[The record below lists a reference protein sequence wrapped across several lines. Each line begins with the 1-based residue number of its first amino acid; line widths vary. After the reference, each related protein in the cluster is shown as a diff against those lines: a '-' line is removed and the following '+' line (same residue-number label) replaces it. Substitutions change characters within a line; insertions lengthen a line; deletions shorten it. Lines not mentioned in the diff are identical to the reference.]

1 MQAIQ
6 TRLFY
11 VEPLDIILI
20 VLALSVLIPLGYLYG
35 KRLVAVGL
43 DIDTAFQKGARPW
56 LFLAGF
62 IGICAAIAMVYKF
75 PAWFSPAWLAYL
87 ESASWVMAKSGP
99 LFLAG
104 VAIPLG
110 AAVGKRRDVVI
121 LFTLALLATVGVQA
135 VQSTFLRP
143 ISPTEIHVRHAADGS
158 ILQSTNSTCTA
169 AALANALRHF
179 DIEASEQ
186 EVARILGTRK
196 TGTTEYQVLNG
207 VKRYGLFGHFVS
219 VKAQHLA
226 RIKRPAVV
234 SVMLPQGILHS
245 ILVYDADAKG
255 NLEVIDPLAGKGKYV
270 PERYQKMLERPEGV
284 VLTDAPI
291 PTINRRSPR
300 YQIAF
305 LQGALQAEQ
314 YLTQISGVWDQD
326 TQSAVKKFQT
336 DYALQATG
344 EVDELTWLMITGPH
358 QTRQKSVV

>member
-1 MQAIQ
+1 M
-6 TRLFY
+6 
-11 VEPLDIILI
+11 
-20 VLALSVLIPLGYLYG
+20 
-35 KRLVAVGL
+35 
-43 DIDTAFQKGARPW
+43 
-56 LFLAGF
+56 
-62 IGICAAIAMVYKF
+62 
-75 PAWFSPAWLAYL
+75 
-87 ESASWVMAKSGP
+87 
-99 LFLAG
+99 
-104 VAIPLG
+104 
-110 AAVGKRRDVVI
+110 
-121 LFTLALLATVGVQA
+121 
-135 VQSTFLRP
+135 
-143 ISPTEIHVRHAADGS
+143 
-158 ILQSTNSTCTA
+158 
-169 AALANALRHF
+169 RHF

-344 EVDELTWLMITGPH
+344 EVDQLTWLMITGPH
-358 QTRQKSVV
+358 QTDPKSVV